1 MNSWSVGAWCWHARQ
16 ASPCRVIDRQDVWG
30 EVAYRVWLPAKD
42 AVVRARAQDLGDL
55 TAVRSTVEQV
65 LHTAAAAKLLD
76 ALEDNLLLAPIQS
89 SVVPLPHQLYALNR
103 AMSRDRI
110 RYLLADEVGLGKTI
124 EAGLVLRELK
134 LRGMVRRVLVVAPK
148 GLVRQWQA
156 EMRLHFGEPFRFVEP
171 SELAAFRSFSSPLPP
186 GEGPGVRE
194 NDENLWRMHDQVI
207 CSLDSVK
214 PIEGRRGWSLE
225 QLATYNRERFED
237 LISAGW
243 DLVII
248 DEAHRLGGSTEQ
260 VARYKLGAALA
271 EAAPYLLLLS
281 ATPHQGKT
289 DQFMR
294 LMQLLDREA
303 FPDEGSINRDRVRPF
318 VIRTEK
324 RAAIDAEGQPLFK
337 PRSTRLQTVA
347 WQDRHAAQQRLYV
360 AVTDYVRHGYNQAM
374 AAKQRHIGF
383 LMILMQRLVTSSTAA
398 IRATLEKR
406 QALLDAPQAQANLLS
421 GPSLDP
427 TPSGPAWRLS
437 KIAPGDFVEAVDPD
451 EWAELDGQSQLDIA
465 LQASGWE
472 REKSEVEMLLELA
485 RETERQGTDAKA
497 EALLELI
504 YKLQQEEN
512 DPQLK
517 VLVFTEFVPTQAML
531 AEFLESRGFSV
542 ALLNGGMDLD
552 ARTRAQQA
560 FCGLHPW
567 SPSLRDQPD
576 GCPNSLP
583 ANLSRGAQIMV
594 STDAGGEGLN
604 LQFCHVIVNFDMP
617 WNPMRLEQRIGRVDR
632 IGQPHVV
639 RAINFVLEDTV
650 EHRVRQVLEEK
661 LAVIAQE
668 FGVDK
673 AADVMDSVEVE
684 PIFDELFVHGLQ
696 DPSSIDTECDAV
708 INKVREKVAASR
720 KDTDL
725 LTEDHALEAD
735 DARKWRDHPAQ
746 YWLERAITAGL
757 PARGGM
763 AVREGN
769 CWRIRWPDW
778 GGSDKSAGLPICT
791 PKAPLGASG
800 RDVATESP
808 RVCFD
813 ARTAEQNP
821 EMEWITLE
829 DPRARAVISELPRCV
844 AGQPLPIAAVTGL
857 PDTVHG
863 VWSLWEISISASNLS
878 EGFSRRRFLPVF
890 VTDDG
895 RTFMPTAK
903 RIWDLLLT
911 ENVTLAPKVEVEN
924 ALACFEASLAAAKA
938 QGERLFAE
946 LLEEHRTWLA
956 EERERAR
963 YAFEARYQAIGR
975 IGLPAVREHRRKR
988 LEAEHEARMAALAD
1002 AEACTPDLNAVLMLR
1017 IGHPGGAQA

>member
-1 MNSWSVGAWCWHARQ
+1 MTNGAPGFAIGDWCWHARQ

-42 AVVRARAQDLGDL
+42 AVVRARAHDLGEL
-55 TAVRSTVEQV
+55 TSVRPTVEQI

-124 EAGLVLRELK
+124 EAGLILRELK

-156 EMRLHFGEPFRFVEP
+156 EMRLHFGEHFRFIEP
-171 SELAAFRSFSSPLPP
+171 SELAAFRQWHDN
-186 GEGPGVRE
+186 GTQ

-237 LISAGW
+237 LTSAGW

-248 DEAHRLGGSTEQ
+248 DESHRLGGSTEQ

-303 FPDEGSINRDRVRPF
+303 FPDEGSINRDRVHPY

-337 PRSTRLQTVA
+337 PRSTRLQAVA
-347 WQDRHAAQQRLYV
+347 WQDKHAAQQRLYE

-406 QALLDAPQAQANLLS
+406 QALLDAPQAQPHL
-421 GPSLDP
+421 
-427 TPSGPAWRLS
+427 
-437 KIAPGDFVEAVDPD
+437 FEAVDPD

-472 REKSEVEMLLELA
+472 REKTEVEMLLDLA

-552 ARTRAQQA
+552 ARARAQQA
-560 FCGLHPW
+560 F
-567 SPSLRDQPD
+567 SRDVRI
-576 GCPNSLP
+576 L
-583 ANLSRGAQIMV
+583 I

-650 EHRVRQVLEEK
+650 EHRVREVLEEK

-696 DPSSIDTECDAV
+696 DPASIDKECDAV
-708 INKVREKVAASR
+708 INQVREKVAASR

-757 PARGGM
+757 PARGG
-763 AVREGN
+763 AAEKVGEA
-769 CWRIRWPDW
+769 WRVKWAD
-778 GGSDKSAGLPICT
+778 GS
-791 PKAPLGASG
+791 
-800 RDVATESP
+800 ESP

-844 AGQPLPIAAVTGL
+844 AGQPLAIATVTGL

-863 VWSLWEISISASNLS
+863 VWSLWEISLSASNLS
-878 EGFSRRRFLPVF
+878 ESFTRRRFLPVF

-924 ALACFEASLAAAKA
+924 ALACFETSLAAAKA

-988 LEAEHEARMAALAD
+988 LEAEHEARLAALAD

-1017 IGHPGGAQA
+1017 VGQSGGAQA

>member
-1 MNSWSVGAWCWHARQ
+1 MSGGFGVGDWCWHARQ
-16 ASPCRVIDRQDVWG
+16 SSPCRVIDRQDVWG
-30 EVAYRVWLPAKD
+30 ETAYRVWLPGKD
-42 AVVRARAQDLGDL
+42 AVVRARAQDLGEL
-55 TAVRSTVEQV
+55 SAVRPTVEQI

-124 EAGLVLRELK
+124 EAGLILRELK

-156 EMRLHFGEPFRFVEP
+156 EMRLHFGEHFRFVEA
-171 SELAAFRSFSSPLPP
+171 SELTAFRQWRDNGALSAS
-186 GEGPGVRE
+186 GG
-194 NDENLWRMHDQVI
+194 DENLWRMHDQVI

-214 PIEGRRGWSLE
+214 PVETRRGWSLE
-225 QLATYNRERFED
+225 QLANYNRERFED

-248 DEAHRLGGSTEQ
+248 DESHRLGGSTEQ

-324 RAAIDAEGQPLFK
+324 WAAIDAEGQPLFK
-337 PRSTRLQTVA
+337 PRSTRLQAVA
-347 WQDRHAAQQRLYV
+347 WQDRHAAQQRLYE

-406 QALLDAPQAQANLLS
+406 QALLDAPQAQANLLP

-427 TPSGPAWRLS
+427 APVGPAWRLS

-465 LQASGWE
+465 VQASGWE
-472 REKSEVEMLLELA
+472 REKSEVEMLLDLA

-542 ALLNGGMDLD
+542 ALLNGSMDLD

-560 FCGLHPW
+560 F
-567 SPSLRDQPD
+567 SRDVRM
-576 GCPNSLP
+576 L
-583 ANLSRGAQIMV
+583 V

-650 EHRVRQVLEEK
+650 EHRVREVLEEK

-696 DPSSIDTECDAV
+696 DPSSIDKECDAV
-708 INKVREKVAASR
+708 INQVREKVAASR

-725 LTEDHALEAD
+725 LMEDHALEAD

-757 PARGGM
+757 PVRGG
-763 AVREGN
+763 AAEKVGDA
-769 CWRIRWPDW
+769 WRVKWAD
-778 GGSDKSAGLPICT
+778 GS
-791 PKAPLGASG
+791 
-800 RDVATESP
+800 ESP

-857 PDTVHG
+857 PGTVHG
-863 VWSLWEISISASNLS
+863 VWSLWEIGLRASNLS
-878 EGFSRRRFLPVF
+878 ESFSRRRFLPVF

-895 RTFMPTAK
+895 RTFVPTAK

-924 ALACFEASLAAAKA
+924 ALACFETSLAAAKA

-946 LLEEHRTWLA
+946 LLEEHRTRLA

-963 YAFEARYQAIGR
+963 YAFDARYQAIGR

-988 LEAEHEARMAALAD
+988 LEAEHEAHMAALAD
-1002 AEACTPDLNAVLMLR
+1002 AEACTPDLNSVLMLR
-1017 IGHPGGAQA
+1017 IGHPGGAPA

>member
-1 MNSWSVGAWCWHARQ
+1 
-16 ASPCRVIDRQDVWG
+16 
-30 EVAYRVWLPAKD
+30 
-42 AVVRARAQDLGDL
+42 
-55 TAVRSTVEQV
+55 
-65 LHTAAAAKLLD
+65 
-76 ALEDNLLLAPIQS
+76 
-89 SVVPLPHQLYALNR
+89 
-103 AMSRDRI
+103 
-110 RYLLADEVGLGKTI
+110 VGLGKTI
-124 EAGLVLRELK
+124 EAGLILRELK
-134 LRGMVRRVLVVAPK
+134 LRGMARRVLVVAPK

-156 EMRLHFGEPFRFVEP
+156 EMRLHFGEHFRFIEA
-171 SELAAFRSFSSPLPP
+171 SELAAFRQWRDNGALSVS
-186 GEGPGVRE
+186 GG
-194 NDENLWRMHDQVI
+194 DDNLWRMHDQVI
-207 CSLDSVK
+207 VSLDSVK

-248 DEAHRLGGSTEQ
+248 DESHRLGGSTEQ

-337 PRSTRLQTVA
+337 PRSTRLQAVA
-347 WQDRHAAQQRLYV
+347 WQDRHAAQQRLYE

-406 QALLDAPQAQANLLS
+406 QALLDAPQAQANL
-421 GPSLDP
+421 
-427 TPSGPAWRLS
+427 
-437 KIAPGDFVEAVDPD
+437 FEAVDPD

-465 LQASGWE
+465 VQASGWE
-472 REKSEVEMLLELA
+472 REKSEVEMLLDLA

-560 FCGLHPW
+560 F
-567 SPSLRDQPD
+567 SRDVRI
-576 GCPNSLP
+576 L
-583 ANLSRGAQIMV
+583 I

-650 EHRVRQVLEEK
+650 EHRVREVLEEK

-696 DPSSIDTECDAV
+696 DPASIDKECDAV
-708 INKVREKVAASR
+708 INQVREKVAASR

-757 PARGGM
+757 PARGGV
-763 AVREGN
+763 AEKVGDA
-769 CWRIRWPDW
+769 WRVKWVD
-778 GGSDKSAGLPICT
+778 GS
-791 PKAPLGASG
+791 
-800 RDVATESP
+800 ESP

-844 AGQPLPIAAVTGL
+844 AGQPLPIATVTGL

-863 VWSLWEISISASNLS
+863 VWSLWEINLSASNLS
-878 EGFSRRRFLPVF
+878 ESFTRRRFLPVF

-895 RTFMPTAK
+895 RTFVPTAK

-924 ALACFEASLAAAKA
+924 ALACFETSLAAAKV

-946 LLEEHRTWLA
+946 LLEEHRKWLA

-988 LEAEHEARMAALAD
+988 LEAEHETRLAALAD

-1017 IGHPGGAQA
+1017 VGQSGGAQA

>member
-1 MNSWSVGAWCWHARQ
+1 MTQPLRDFSIGDWCWFVRQ
-16 ASPCRVIDRQDVWG
+16 VTPCRIVERQDVWG
-30 EVAYRVWLPAKD
+30 EIAYRVWLPAKNT
-42 AVVRARAQDLGDL
+42 VVRARAQDLDEL
-55 TAVRSTVEQV
+55 AAVCPVVEQI

-124 EAGLVLRELK
+124 EAGLILRELK

-148 GLVRQWQA
+148 GLIRQWQA
-156 EMRLHFGEPFRFVEP
+156 EMRLHFGEHLRFIEAT
-171 SELAAFRSFSSPLPP
+171 ELAAFRAWRT
-186 GEGPGVRE
+186 EGAQ
-194 NDENLWRMHDQVI
+194 NDDNLWSMHDQVI
-207 CSLDSVK
+207 VSLDSVK

-225 QLATYNRERFED
+225 QLNSYNRERFED
-237 LISAGW
+237 LVSAGW
-243 DLVII
+243 DLMII
-248 DEAHRLGGSTEQ
+248 DESHRMGGSTDQ

-289 DQFMR
+289 DQFLR

-303 FPDEGSINRDRVRPF
+303 FVDEGSIHRDRVQPF

-324 RAAIDAEGQPLFK
+324 RSAINAEGQPLFK
-337 PRSTRLQTVA
+337 PRSTRLQAVA
-347 WQDRHAAQQRLYV
+347 WQARHTAQKQLYD

-406 QALLDAPQAQANLLS
+406 QALLDTPQPQTNLFDSMDL
-421 GPSLDP
+421 
-427 TPSGPAWRLS
+427 
-437 KIAPGDFVEAVDPD
+437 D
-451 EWAELDGQSQLDIA
+451 EWAELDGQSQLDVA
-465 LQASGWE
+465 LQASNWE
-472 REKSEVEMLLELA
+472 QEKAEVEMLLDLA

-512 DPQLK
+512 DPELK

-552 ARTRAQQA
+552 TRTRAQQA
-560 FCGLHPW
+560 F
-567 SPSLRDQPD
+567 SRDVRV
-576 GCPNSLP
+576 L
-583 ANLSRGAQIMV
+583 I

-650 EHRVRQVLEEK
+650 EHRVREVLEQK
-661 LAVIAQE
+661 LEIIAQE

-684 PIFDELFVHGLQ
+684 PLFDELFVHGLQ
-696 DPSSIDTECDAV
+696 DPASIDKECDAV
-708 INKVREKVAASR
+708 INQVREKVAASR
-720 KDTDL
+720 TDTEL
-725 LTEDHALEAD
+725 LTDNHPLEAVETQ
-735 DARKWRDHPAQ
+735 KWRDHPAQ
-746 YWLERAITAGL
+746 YWLERAVTTGL
-757 PARGGM
+757 PTRGG
-763 AVREGN
+763 AAEQSDHA
-769 CWRIRWPDW
+769 WRLQWAD
-778 GGSDKSAGLPICT
+778 GS
-791 PKAPLGASG
+791 
-800 RDVATESP
+800 ESFP
-808 RVCFD
+808 VCFD

-829 DPRARAVISELPRCV
+829 DPRARALISDLPRCV
-844 AGQPLPIAAVTGL
+844 ADQPLPVVQVTGL
-857 PDTVHG
+857 PQNVQG
-863 VWSLWEISISASNLS
+863 IWSLWSVSLAAANSSAN
-878 EGFSRRRFLPVF
+878 FTRRRFLPVF

-895 RTFMPTAK
+895 RSFVPTAK

-911 ENVTLAPKVEVEN
+911 EDVCLAADPDREN
-924 ALACFEASLAAAKA
+924 AAALFEQSLTAAKG
-938 QGERLFAE
+938 QGERLFSE
-946 LLEEHRTWLA
+946 LLEEHRAWLA

-963 YAFEARYQAIGR
+963 YAFESRFQAIGR

-988 LEAEHEARMAALAD
+988 LEAEHQARMANLAE
-1002 AEACTPDLNAVLMLR
+1002 AEACTPELNAVLILR
-1017 IGHPGGAQA
+1017 IGPAGGTSP

>member
-1 MNSWSVGAWCWHARQ
+1 VTNGAPGFAIGDWCWHARQ

-42 AVVRARAQDLGDL
+42 AVVRARAHDLGEL
-55 TAVRSTVEQV
+55 TSVRPTVEQI

-124 EAGLVLRELK
+124 EAGLILRELK

-156 EMRLHFGEPFRFVEP
+156 EMRLHFGEHFRFIEP
-171 SELAAFRSFSSPLPP
+171 SELAAFRQWHDN
-186 GEGPGVRE
+186 GTQ

-237 LISAGW
+237 LTSAGW

-248 DEAHRLGGSTEQ
+248 DESHRLGGSTEQ

-337 PRSTRLQTVA
+337 PRSTRLQAVA
-347 WQDRHAAQQRLYV
+347 WQDRHAAQQRLYE

-406 QALLDAPQAQANLLS
+406 QALLDAPQAQANL
-421 GPSLDP
+421 
-427 TPSGPAWRLS
+427 
-437 KIAPGDFVEAVDPD
+437 FEAVDPD

-465 LQASGWE
+465 LQAGGWE
-472 REKSEVEMLLELA
+472 REKSEVEMLLDLA

-560 FCGLHPW
+560 F
-567 SPSLRDQPD
+567 SRDVRI
-576 GCPNSLP
+576 L
-583 ANLSRGAQIMV
+583 I

-650 EHRVRQVLEEK
+650 EHRVREVLEEK

-696 DPSSIDTECDAV
+696 DPASIDKECDAV
-708 INKVREKVAASR
+708 INQVREKVAASR

-757 PARGGM
+757 PARGG
-763 AVREGN
+763 AAEKVGEA
-769 CWRIRWPDW
+769 WRVKWAD
-778 GGSDKSAGLPICT
+778 GS
-791 PKAPLGASG
+791 
-800 RDVATESP
+800 ESP

-844 AGQPLPIAAVTGL
+844 AGQPLPIATVTGL

-863 VWSLWEISISASNLS
+863 VWSLWEINLSASNLS
-878 EGFSRRRFLPVF
+878 ESFTRRRFLPVF

-895 RTFMPTAK
+895 RTFVPTAK

-924 ALACFEASLAAAKA
+924 ALACFETSLAAAKV

-946 LLEEHRTWLA
+946 LLEEHRKWLA

-988 LEAEHEARMAALAD
+988 LEAEHETRLAALAD

-1017 IGHPGGAQA
+1017 VGQSGGAQA